1 MGVFTAGFSGLVG
14 IPGVSVCVFQDE
26 VFDDCVSGT
35 VVLSEDRSDC
45 REPDILRHSLSTTTV
60 DPVSI
65 LWRIRGA
72 PEFVLSDGY
81 TTGWFTGVSARLSE
95 SLSPS
100 VFLPSLSTT
109 TLLSVSV
116 L

>member
-1 MGVFTAGFSGLVG
+1 MASC
-14 IPGVSVCVFQDE
+14 VSVCVSRDE
-26 VFDDCVSGT
+26 VFDVCVSGT
-35 VVLSEDRSDC
+35 VVLSRGLSDC
-45 REPDILRHSLSTTTV
+45 RVPDILRHSLSTTTV

-65 LWRIRGA
+65 LWRTRGA
-72 PEFVLSDGY
+72 PEFVLSDGD
-81 TTGWFTGVSARLSE
+81 TTGWLTGVSVRLSE
-95 SLSPS
+95 SLSPP

>member
-14 IPGVSVCVFQDE
+14 ISGVSVCVFQDE

-65 LWRIRGA
+65 L
-72 PEFVLSDGY
+72 
-81 TTGWFTGVSARLSE
+81 
-95 SLSPS
+95 
-100 VFLPSLSTT
+100 
-109 TLLSVSV
+109 
-116 L
+116 